1 MAPSEPSPATRSAVL
16 TYLAAL
22 GDGDPDAVAACVTED
37 FVNEHTSAR
46 GQSLVGRQAYRRRLP
61 AFLAAFAGLRYEVE
75 ELLAVGDRAAVAYR
89 MTADVAVDGG
99 RAPIAVRGV
108 FRFGVRDGLICH
120 RVDYWDGEE
129 VARQLAAHEAEGRD
143 DAAPPDR

>member
-1 MAPSEPSPATRSAVL
+1 MGASDTRTAVL

-22 GDGDPDAVAACVTED
+22 HGGDPDAIAACVTED

-46 GQSLVGRQAYRRRLP
+46 GQSLVGRLAYRERLG
-61 AFLAAFAGLRYEVE
+61 AFLATFAGLRYEVE
-75 ELLAVGDRAAVAYR
+75 ELLADGERASVAYR
-89 MTADVAVDGG
+89 MTAEVAVEGG

-108 FRFGVRDGLICH
+108 FRFGVRHGLISH

-129 VARQLAAHEAEGRD
+129 VARQLAAGAPGTEGRAH
-143 DAAPPDR
+143 AATPDR